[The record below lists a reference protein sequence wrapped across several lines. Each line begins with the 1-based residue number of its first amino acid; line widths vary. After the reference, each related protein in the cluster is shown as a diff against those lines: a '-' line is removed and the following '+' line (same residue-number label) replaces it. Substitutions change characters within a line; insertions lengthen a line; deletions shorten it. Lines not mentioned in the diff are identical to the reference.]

1 MSVSM
6 RLKRFGSKK
15 RPYYRIVIV
24 DSRSAN
30 SGKSIEE
37 IGFYHPVEAE
47 NQVKINEEKA
57 ISWLEKGAQ
66 PSATVKAL
74 LNKQGIQVTRK
85 SQE

>member
-1 MSVSM
+1 M

>member
-1 MSVSM
+1 M

-24 DSRSAN
+24 DSRLAN